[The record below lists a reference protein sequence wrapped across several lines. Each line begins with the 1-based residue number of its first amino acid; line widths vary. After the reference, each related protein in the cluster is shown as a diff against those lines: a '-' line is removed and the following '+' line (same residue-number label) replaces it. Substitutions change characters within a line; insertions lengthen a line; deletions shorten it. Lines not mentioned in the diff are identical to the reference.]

1 MKLPAW
7 ACRRPKHDPQLISLI
22 LMITSSHNPKIQRV
36 RALLSQRSERESSR
50 AFVLEGVRLC
60 EEARAAGWQP
70 SLLLY
75 SQQLSERGRRLLEA
89 FSTGATDIEEIPDYL
104 MDSVAGTETPQGIL
118 AVFPLHTIPAPA
130 HADFVLVLDNL
141 RDPGNLGTILRSAA
155 AAGVQS
161 LLLTPGTADPFAPKV
176 LRAAMG
182 AHFRLPIQFSGWDEI
197 EALRRRSGYAPL
209 KFFLAEAEG
218 GRPCWQTDFRQ
229 PLALLIGGE
238 AEGASQTARSLADGL
253 VTIPMPGRSES
264 LNAAIAAS
272 ILLFEVVR
280 QRSS

>member
-1 MKLPAW
+1 
-7 ACRRPKHDPQLISLI
+7 
-22 LMITSSHNPKIQRV
+22 MITSSHNPKIQKV
-36 RALLSQRSERESSR
+36 RALLAQRSERESAQ
-50 AFVLEGVRLC
+50 AFVVEGVRLC
-60 EEARAAGWQP
+60 EEAHAAGWQP

-75 SQQLSERGRRLLEA
+75 SQQLSLRGRRLLED
-89 FSTGATDIEEIPDYL
+89 FSKSSPNIEEIPDHL
-104 MDSVAGTETPQGIL
+104 MDTVAGTETPQGIL
-118 AVFPLHTIPAPA
+118 AVFPFHSIPAPDDL
-130 HADFVLVLDNL
+130 DFVLVLDSL

-161 LLLTPGTADPFAPKV
+161 VLLTPGTADPYAPKV
-176 LRAAMG
+176 LRSAMG
-182 AHFRLPIQFSGWDEI
+182 AHFRLPIHLSGWDEI
-197 EALRRRSGYAPL
+197 EALRRQPNLSPL

-229 PLALLIGGE
+229 PLALWVGGE
-238 AEGASQTARSLADGL
+238 AEGASQAARRLADGL

-264 LNAAIAAS
+264 LNAAAAAS